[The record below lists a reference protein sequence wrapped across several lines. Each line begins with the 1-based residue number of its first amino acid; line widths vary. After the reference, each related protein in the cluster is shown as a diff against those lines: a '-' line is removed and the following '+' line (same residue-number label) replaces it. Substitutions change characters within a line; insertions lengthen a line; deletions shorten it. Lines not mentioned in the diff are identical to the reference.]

1 MGESIVKTRKR
12 ILFLSASLLAVL
24 FLAGCGLGSAQPG
37 RKPSPDW
44 SRGISLSSDVG
55 GSVGMAVIGDAES
68 IHFVWPTALDDQAHV
83 HYVQLDSDGNIV
95 LDMDLDLPEGRF
107 RSPRL
112 VTDADKN
119 LHLFWAMRTPGEK
132 NWELWHSLLDE
143 SGNLVGQATQVS
155 PPETKVGTF
164 VVAQNDIGDG
174 YVVWEDDT
182 NEWLVGAAVSNSG
195 IGEPANLAEA
205 AVIPG
210 IAVDNDGDLHLSW
223 MEPTAIRYTRYPF
236 GNLGPKEGTVV
247 ARFEEQS
254 ANTIDGPAISEADGQ
269 VYVAWSTYANVGLES
284 GSGWTEY
291 VSFPTGSPASS
302 PSKRLWLSPVED
314 QPYDPY
320 EGNYPLT
327 VIADPVTS
335 PMLTTNVILEPG
347 MGGSAGTELAMVVSA
362 MQNRRLDQDVQMVLV
377 LFDDGQF
384 KGYQLAGK
392 TESLSRE
399 GSLRA
404 DASKNLHLAWR
415 EGTGTKVYYATT
427 APDVQSGVNRLGGG
441 DVAPV
446 VFGGGLDAI
455 TGAMFF
461 PLSLVWFIPGFLL
474 LGIWKLRKDDETM
487 ENRISQFLVVVA
499 IISYQLSKALFL
511 PTIISYVPFSAWVDI
526 PNDMERVLQVLI
538 PVLILTIGV
547 VVAEIVRRRR
557 SETSGIAYFL
567 MVCGVDAALTLG
579 VYGVGYLGYI

>member
-1 MGESIVKTRKR
+1 MGELIVKTRKL
-12 ILFLSASLLAVL
+12 IVILSAAILAVL
-24 FLAGCGLGSAQPG
+24 FLAGCGLGSSQPG

-68 IHFVWPTALDDQAHV
+68 IHFAWPTALDDQAHV
-83 HYVQLDSDGNIV
+83 HYVQLDSGGEILV
-95 LDMDLDLPEGRF
+95 DMDLDLPEARF

-112 VTDADKN
+112 LIDSEKRLN
-119 LHLFWAMRTPGEK
+119 LFWAMRTPGEK
-132 NWELWHSLLDE
+132 NWELWHALLDE
-143 SGNLVGQATQVS
+143 TGNLVGQATQIS
-155 PPETKVGTF
+155 PPDTKVGTF
-164 VVAQNDIGDG
+164 VVAQNEMGDG

-182 NEWLVGAAVSNSG
+182 SGWLVGAPVSNSTV
-195 IGEPANLAEA
+195 GEPANLVEA
-205 AVIPG
+205 AVVPG
-210 IAVDNDGDLHLSW
+210 IAVCDHGYLHLSW
-223 MEPTAIRYTRYPF
+223 IEPTAIRYTRYPS
-236 GNLGPKEGTVV
+236 GELGPEEGVVV
-247 ARFEEQS
+247 ARFEDQS
-254 ANTIDGPAISEADGQ
+254 SNTIDGPAINAADDQ

-291 VSFPTGSPASS
+291 VSFPADSPTSN
-302 PSKRLWLSPVED
+302 PSQRLWILGTED

-320 EGNYPLT
+320 EGSYQLT

-335 PMLTTNVILEPG
+335 PMLTTNVVLEPG
-347 MGGSAGTELAMVVSA
+347 MGGPAGSEQAMVVSA
-362 MQNRRLDQDVQMVLV
+362 MQDQRLDQYIQMVLV

-392 TESLSRE
+392 TELLSRE
-399 GSLRA
+399 GTLRT
-404 DASKNLHLAWR
+404 DTSKNLHLAWR

-427 APDVQSGVNRLGGG
+427 AKDVQSGVNRLGGG
-441 DVAPV
+441 DVATV
-446 VFGGGLDAI
+446 VFGGGLDVI
-455 TGAMFF
+455 TGALFF

-474 LGIWKLRKDDETM
+474 MGIWKLRRDDETM
-487 ENRISQFLVVVA
+487 ENRVSQFLAVIA

-511 PTIISYVPFSAWVDI
+511 PTIIYYVPFSAWVDI
-526 PNDMERVLQVLI
+526 PVSMEKVLRVLI

-557 SETSGIAYFL
+557 SETSGLAYFL
-567 MVCGVDAALTLG
+567 IVCGVDAVLTLG